1 VPQVDIRRAQRISVH
16 EVGNAPVKVGRLTDN
31 DLVLRNIHVSR
42 HHCVIE
48 KVDGTLRVRDL
59 DSQSGTWVNGD
70 RIDEAV
76 LYAGDRISVGPFDLV
91 MRAATEDIDF
101 VSRND
106 ALNSALKHVAVDDD
120 TGLGIEGPAALVD
133 DLKKQLE
140 TERKQHRKTAA
151 QVAGLLQQ
159 VDDLQAQMAASERSG
174 LLLHEEQPPA
184 SDERVAELEE
194 ALAEA
199 QVRAV
204 NAERRE
210 IERIASLQSEIEPLQ
225 LRVTQAEDH
234 ASDLA
239 QSLDALRRETAGASA
254 AEQIAEMEGLLE
266 IERRRAQTAEQRV
279 ERICAQLEDA
289 QRVVASADS
298 AAELQSL
305 LDAERQRADSLT
317 ARVEELELS
326 LQSEVAGLREQR
338 DAGSQRAQDLQQEI
352 TTLQELL
359 REARTA
365 SETTAGDHRTAIEQL
380 EELRSALADWQSRS
394 EMTQRS
400 LATEQ
405 AHAADLNRA
414 LEESW
419 HKIDEAGTTARSL
432 EARLQELESVQRE
445 QSERAADAL
454 SGHVSEIERLT
465 SNEADLRR
473 QFEEAQTHRE
483 SIEASMADLR
493 ANFESADGALRQA
506 QARASDLEQSSTLL
520 EDRLAAFEREMR
532 VQAEQAAAE
541 ITVREQRI
549 ADLSASEEGLKQRLN
564 NLEATKFAASQR
576 AERALGTINLLQ
588 GQIRSLDDAAARVT
602 DLQGRLAHV
611 EQAWVAADETLEAVE
626 EGDQSQIA
634 AAVQQ
639 RQRIIAELDALN
651 KARDAAVV
659 SLRESALRLRTI
671 SERETPTVVTRQ
683 LPQPEKVGAAA
694 DGSGKK
700 WWRLKK

>member
-1 VPQVDIRRAQRISVH
+1 MPQVDIRRAQRISVH
-16 EVGNAPVKVGRLTDN
+16 EIGDAPVKVGRLTDN
-31 DLVLRNIHVSR
+31 DLILRNIHVSR
-42 HHCVIE
+42 HHCMIE
-48 KVDGTLRVRDL
+48 RVDGKLRVRDL
-59 DSQSGTWVNGD
+59 GSQSGTWVNGD
-70 RIDEAV
+70 RVEEAP

-106 ALNSALKHVAVDDD
+106 ALNVALKHVAVDDD

-184 SDERVAELEE
+184 SDPRVAELEE

-266 IERRRAQTAEQRV
+266 IERRRAQTAEQRL
-279 ERICAQLEDA
+279 ERVAAQLEDA
-289 QRVVASADS
+289 QRVLASADS
-298 AAELQSL
+298 ATELQAL

-317 ARVEELELS
+317 ARVEELESS
-326 LQSEVAGLREQR
+326 LQTEVAGLREQR
-338 DAGSQRAQDLQQEI
+338 DAGTHQAQDLQQEI
-352 TTLQELL
+352 ATLQELL

-365 SETTAGDHRTAIEQL
+365 SESVTGDHQSAITQL
-380 EELRSALADWQSRS
+380 EELRTALADWQSRS
-394 EMTQRS
+394 ELTQRS
-400 LATEQ
+400 LDTEQ

-419 HKIDEAGTTARSL
+419 HKIDEAGTNVRSL
-432 EARLQELESVQRE
+432 ETRVEELESVQRE
-445 QSERAADAL
+445 HSERAAEAL
-454 SGHVSEIERLT
+454 AGHVAEIERLT
-465 SNEADLRR
+465 SSEADLRR
-473 QFEEAQTHRE
+473 QFDEAQRHRE
-483 SIEASMADLR
+483 SIEASMSQLR
-493 ANFESADGALRQA
+493 ADFESADEALRQA
-506 QARASDLEQSSTLL
+506 QARASDLEQSSALL
-520 EDRLAAFEREMR
+520 EDRLSAFERESR
-532 VQAEQAAAE
+532 AQAEEAAAE
-541 ITVREQRI
+541 IAAREQRI
-549 ADLSASEEGLKQRLN
+549 ADLTASEESLKQRLN
-564 NLEATKFAASQR
+564 NLEATRFAASQR

-602 DLQGRLAHV
+602 DLQGRLARV

-659 SLRESALRLRTI
+659 SLRESALRLRSI

-683 LPQPEKVGAAA
+683 LQQPEKVGAAA
-694 DGSGKK
+694 GGSGKK